1 MAEELTFQVLK
12 ICHRRISDIIIG
24 AAGQK
29 EVVAEV
35 IRKVKTP

>member
-12 ICHRRISDIIIG
+12 TCHQRISDIIIG

-29 EVVAEV
+29 EVVIELIKEEKAL
-35 IRKVKTP
+35 